1 VGNENSAKIAI
12 YGDRGMVRLD
22 SEKPFEIEAC
32 SGKLDFTTGSAH
44 TFKVPKSFQA
54 EQMDSFVKN
63 VVGNPDRYLP
73 GLEDGVRCQ
82 KILDAMVDSDRNGK
96 WVDV

>member
-1 VGNENSAKIAI
+1 VLFRS
-12 YGDRGMVRLD
+12 
-22 SEKPFEIEAC
+22 